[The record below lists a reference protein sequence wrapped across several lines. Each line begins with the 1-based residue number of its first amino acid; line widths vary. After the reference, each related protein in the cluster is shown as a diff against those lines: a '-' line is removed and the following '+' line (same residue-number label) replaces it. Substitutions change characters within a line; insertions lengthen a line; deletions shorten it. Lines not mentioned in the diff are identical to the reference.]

1 MDILV
6 RGKYI
11 ITDPEMDEKSIKHNA
26 AVHILDDKIVEIDD
40 YNILK
45 KKYPKAIVKGN
56 GKQLV
61 MPGLIDGHS
70 HGEGLTTFQRGVS
83 YDFLENYLMD
93 WPKGI
98 VLEPELNA
106 VMVAIRHLRNGCTT
120 LHHNN
125 SGNELDPEFVGK
137 LLSGYKKVG
146 IRVAYSS
153 GVRDLNFLTYDD
165 AEFYKTLPT
174 ELQKLV
180 KPIIFNNK
188 IAFTEE
194 YFKQFEYLYEKYND
208 DNRKIIFGPLWVQ
221 GSSNEFL
228 QKVKFKADELG
239 KIPIHIHTLQTPI
252 QKAFGLEKY
261 GKSLLAHL
269 DDLGLVDEN
278 LVLGHAVFLNNSD
291 IELLASKK
299 GSVTHHPSCNL
310 AVRNGIAPVYYLYK
324 AGVNVSLGIDDKGI
338 NDDEDPFM
346 EMRMIYYLHRI
357 AGFDLVNTPPLSS
370 FDVLQMATVNA
381 ARVCNFTGVIG
392 ALKSGMKADLL
403 LVDLGRIMENPW
415 VSPHWNVVDLLIH
428 RGKGTDVN
436 TVMVNGNIVIENHK
450 FCNIDL
456 DLVYDEIRKQIK
468 KGINPEQKAFA
479 ENLQKIKPFCQSWY
493 KRWSKSELAPFYK
506 MNSRI

>member
-1 MDILV
+1 MLFSLIL
-6 RGKYI
+6 
-11 ITDPEMDEKSIKHNA
+11 
-26 AVHILDDKIVEIDD
+26 
-40 YNILK
+40 
-45 KKYPKAIVKGN
+45 
-56 GKQLV
+56 
-61 MPGLIDGHS
+61 
-70 HGEGLTTFQRGVS
+70 
-83 YDFLENYLMD
+83 
-93 WPKGI
+93 
-98 VLEPELNA
+98 
-106 VMVAIRHLRNGCTT
+106 
-120 LHHNN
+120 
-125 SGNELDPEFVGK
+125 
-137 LLSGYKKVG
+137 
-146 IRVAYSS
+146 
-153 GVRDLNFLTYDD
+153 
-165 AEFYKTLPT
+165 
-174 ELQKLV
+174 
-180 KPIIFNNK
+180 
-188 IAFTEE
+188 
-194 YFKQFEYLYEKYND
+194 
-208 DNRKIIFGPLWVQ
+208 
-221 GSSNEFL
+221 L
-228 QKVKFKADELG
+228 QKVKSKADELD

-252 QKAFGLEKY
+252 QKAFRLEKY

-291 IELLASKK
+291 IELLASEK

-310 AVRNGIAPVYYLYK
+310 AVRNGIAPVYFLYK

-415 VSPHWNVVDLLIH
+415 VSPHWNVVDLFIH

-436 TVMVNGNIVIENHK
+436 TVMVNDNIVIENHK

-468 KGINPEQKAFA
+468 KGIHPEQKAFA

-493 KRWSKSELAPFYK
+493 KRWSKSELIPFYK